1 MGKIP
6 PTHQF
11 LVVLLGAMCVSLS
24 GCYPD
29 PYDNPGQWSMNGSER
44 ENTALMTADKSELIQ
59 GHGTPPASNGVA
71 AAAAVDVAIGGTAG
85 NASGLQKPPPA
96 ITFSSSGTGN

>member
-6 PTHQF
+6 LKRQF
-11 LVVLLGAMCVSLS
+11 LVVLLGAMCVSLA

-29 PYDNPGQWSMNGSER
+29 QFENPAQWSMNGSER

-59 GHGTPPASNGVA
+59 GHGTPAASNGVA